1 MAGSVGKG
9 YAKIIIF
16 GEHFV
21 VYGLPGVAAGI
32 DKFVQIEAQKV
43 KDSDDV
49 MFDDKVLNEKVSLK
63 EKPDGIKSKIFH
75 AMFDSDE
82 FLPKKGI
89 KFIINANFPNGAG
102 MGASGAFCVALAR
115 SMNTLFDQNWK
126 DDKINELAFLGEKIV
141 HGEASGID
149 NTCSTYGTTIY
160 FEKDLTGEKNTARP
174 IKCGKALYFVLA
186 DSGVKHESKEA
197 VEHVKSFKEKNPKD
211 FDVICSDY
219 KSIVSKA
226 KKEIQFGGVAEI
238 GKLMNKNN
246 ELLKQLGISTPELDQ
261 IVRIANFEGAF
272 GAKITGAGMGGS
284 ALILCENEKGQDK
297 IVASLVGKG
306 FKASKIKVN

>member
-1 MAGSVGKG
+1 MASIGKG

-21 VYGLPGVAAGI
+21 VYGMPGVAAGI
-32 DKFVQIEAQKV
+32 DKYVQVEAQKV

-49 MFDDKVLNEKVSLK
+49 LFDDKVFSEKVSMK
-63 EKPDGIKSKIFH
+63 ENSDNIKFKMFH
-75 AMFDSDE
+75 AMFDNDE

-89 KFIINANFPNGAG
+89 KFIVNSNF
-102 MGASGAFCVALAR
+102 ASGIGLGYSSAFAVALAR
-115 SMNTLFDQNWK
+115 SMNVLFDQSWK
-126 DDKINELAFLGEKIV
+126 EDKINELAYSAEIV
-141 HGEASGID
+141 AHGDPSGID
-149 NTCSTYGTTIY
+149 NTCATYGTTIY
-160 FEKDLTGEKNTARP
+160 FEKDMKGGKNIARP

-197 VEHVKSFKEKNPKD
+197 VEHVKNFKEKNSRD
-211 FDVICSDY
+211 FDVMCSDY
-219 KSIVSKA
+219 KSIVSKV
-226 KKEIQFGGVAEI
+226 KKEIQFGGVTEI

-261 IVRIANFEGAF
+261 IIRIANFEGAF